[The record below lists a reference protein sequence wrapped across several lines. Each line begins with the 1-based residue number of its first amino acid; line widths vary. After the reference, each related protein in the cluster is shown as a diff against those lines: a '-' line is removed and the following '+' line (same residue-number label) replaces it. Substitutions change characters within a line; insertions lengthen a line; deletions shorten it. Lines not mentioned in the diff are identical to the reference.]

1 MMTSIL
7 TLLIS
12 RTNREAGIHFFLPVA
27 AYRTSHRVRAYG
39 FANPQL
45 GGLRPHGSSRPQ
57 CCSIRG
63 WPESGKGRCEI
74 QIARFLWFVSKSY
87 AYLESGHPHDS
98 ARSLTTGNR
107 RFPDSK
113 EQLLFRGCS
122 AYQSELYSKAFDI
135 RHPSANSLSLA
146 KPCFN
151 LGSRDS
157 NRPHANRTR
166 P

>member
-7 TLLIS
+7 TLLIN

-113 EQLLFRGCS
+113 EQLLFVDVPHTN
-122 AYQSELYSKAFDI
+122 LNFIKAFDI

-146 KPCFN
+146 KRIP
-151 LGSRDS
+151 GQR
-157 NRPHANRTR
+157 
-166 P
+166 

>member
-1 MMTSIL
+1 M
-7 TLLIS
+7 
-12 RTNREAGIHFFLPVA
+12 
-27 AYRTSHRVRAYG
+27 
-39 FANPQL
+39 
-45 GGLRPHGSSRPQ
+45 
-57 CCSIRG
+57 RG

-113 EQLLFRGCS
+113 EQLLFVDVPHTN
-122 AYQSELYSKAFDI
+122 LNFIKAFDI

-151 LGSRDS
+151 LGSL
-157 NRPHANRTR
+157 NRGRPYAIEHALMSAKTCEL
-166 P
+166 PTG